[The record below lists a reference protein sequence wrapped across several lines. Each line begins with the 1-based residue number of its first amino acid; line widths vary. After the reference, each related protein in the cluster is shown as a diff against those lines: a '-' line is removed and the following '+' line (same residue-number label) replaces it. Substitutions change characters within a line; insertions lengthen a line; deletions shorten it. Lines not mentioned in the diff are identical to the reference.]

1 MRATGL
7 STAAAA
13 VALATVALA
22 SLTGCTP
29 SADTAKTSATASPT
43 RPAPQRP
50 ASAVPVDPA
59 NVSAWLVTWAGMG
72 PLTIGGDVTAQTS
85 AIPGFAKTIDQDGC
99 VGHELAIAQTGT
111 TQDGAQPTVTAV
123 AKDGSATTAVR
134 IQVADASDLGQ
145 AVSPTPKTS
154 AGIGL
159 GSTLDALRKAYPDLE
174 RSNSVS
180 GGQRAYALGDG
191 NGRYVDF
198 VVNGDEFVT
207 AIVVGG
213 DDRVSSDLCD

>member
-1 MRATGL
+1 MWMRATGL
-7 STAAAA
+7 SMAAAA
-13 VALATVALA
+13 AALVLA
-22 SLTGCTP
+22 SLTGCTH
-29 SADTAKTSATASPT
+29 SSDTAKTSAPASPT
-43 RPAPQRP
+43 RPAPQKT

-72 PLTIGGDVTAQTS
+72 PLTIGGDVTAQTA
-85 AIPGFAKTIDQDGC
+85 AIPGFAKTIDEDGC
-99 VGHELAIAQTGT
+99 VGYELEPKQTGAT
-111 TQDGAQPTVTAV
+111 PDGAQPTVTTV
-123 AKDGSATTAVR
+123 ARDGSATTAVR
-134 IQVADASDLGQ
+134 IRVADASGLDQ

-159 GSTLDALRKAYPDLE
+159 GSTLDALQKAYPDLE

-191 NGRYVDF
+191 NGRFVDF
-198 VVNGDEFVT
+198 VVNGDDVVT

>member
-1 MRATGL
+1 MRATGFG
-7 STAAAA
+7 TAAAA
-13 VALATVALA
+13 AAVVVLA

-29 SADTAKTSATASPT
+29 SSDTAKTSSSASPT
-43 RPAPQRP
+43 RPAPQKP
-50 ASAVPVDPA
+50 ASAVPIDPA

-72 PLTIGGDVTAQTS
+72 PLTIGADVKAQTS
-85 AIPGFAKTIDQDGC
+85 AIPGFTKSIDEDGC
-99 VGHELAIAQTGT
+99 IGYELDAKQSGATP
-111 TQDGAQPTVTAV
+111 DGAQPTVTAV
-123 AKDGSATTAVR
+123 ARDGAATTALR
-134 IQVADASDLGQ
+134 IRVADASGLGQ

-154 AGIGL
+154 ADIGL
-159 GSTLDALRKAYPDLE
+159 GSTLDALRAAYPDLE

-198 VVNGDEFVT
+198 VVNGDDFVT

-213 DDRVSSDLCD
+213 DDRVSSDLCN

>member
-1 MRATGL
+1 MRATGFGPAA
-7 STAAAA
+7 AAAA
-13 VALATVALA
+13 VVLAA
-22 SLTGCTP
+22 LTGCTP
-29 SADTAKTSATASPT
+29 ASDTAKTSSPASPT
-43 RPAPQRP
+43 RPAPQKT
-50 ASAVPVDPA
+50 ASAIPVDPA

-72 PLTIGGDVTAQTS
+72 PLTIGGDVKAQTS
-85 AIPGFAKTIDQDGC
+85 AIPGFSKSIDEDGC
-99 VGHELAIAQTGT
+99 IGYELETKQSGSTP
-111 TQDGAQPTVTAV
+111 DGAQPTVTAV
-123 AKDGSATTAVR
+123 ARDGSATTAVR
-134 IQVADASDLGQ
+134 IRVADASGLDQ

-159 GSTLDALRKAYPDLE
+159 GSTLDALRAAYPDLE

-198 VVNGDEFVT
+198 VVNGDDVVT

-213 DDRVSSDLCD
+213 DDSVSSDLCD

>member
-1 MRATGL
+1 MRATGFG
-7 STAAAA
+7 TAAAA
-13 VALATVALA
+13 AAVVLAA
-22 SLTGCTP
+22 LTGCTP
-29 SADTAKTSATASPT
+29 SSDTAKTSSPASPT
-43 RPAPQRP
+43 RPAPQKP

-85 AIPGFAKTIDQDGC
+85 AIPGFAKSIDEDGC
-99 VGHELAIAQTGT
+99 VGYELETKQAGATP
-111 TQDGAQPTVTAV
+111 DGAQPTVTAV
-123 AKDGSATTAVR
+123 ARDGGATTALR
-134 IQVADASDLGQ
+134 IRVADASGLDQ

-159 GSTLDALRKAYPDLE
+159 GSTLDALRAAYPDLE

-198 VVNGDEFVT
+198 VVNGDDVVT